1 MISTIEITPDPHE
14 IGTTEHDPGIEPSI
28 YRSNI
33 PHIDIINTERERTDQ
48 TVDAVQNV
56 QQGQRPKIV

>member
-33 PHIDIINTERERTDQ
+33 PHIDIKLYYLIQKERGL
-48 TVDAVQNV
+48 A
-56 QQGQRPKIV
+56 KL